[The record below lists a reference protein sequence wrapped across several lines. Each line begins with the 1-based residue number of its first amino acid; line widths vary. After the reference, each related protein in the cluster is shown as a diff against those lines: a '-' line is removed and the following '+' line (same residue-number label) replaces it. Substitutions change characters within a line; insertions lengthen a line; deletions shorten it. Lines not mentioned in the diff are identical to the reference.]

1 MNLFCRGLKNSRTQT
16 LLLLIQ
22 SVFKEKKII
31 FKEYFKD
38 LAVFHGVFEARA
50 NHVEGPG
57 TVSIHMLIYV
67 ISLIMYD
74 NYKNYF
80 VY

>member
-22 SVFKEKKII
+22 GVFKEKNH
-31 FKEYFKD
+31 FQG
-38 LAVFHGVFEARA
+38 VFQGPGSFQGVFEACA

-57 TVSIHMLIYV
+57 TVSVHMLIYV

-80 VY
+80 V